1 MSLWALEVA
10 AVRLLPAV
18 GHPQAVVVSCPAPA
32 WGVQYF
38 LMKVRLIGGL
48 MTLLGATG
56 TP

>member
-1 MSLWALEVA
+1 VP
-10 AVRLLPAV
+10 LLPAV
-18 GHPQAVVVSCPAPA
+18 GHPQVVVVSRPAPA
-32 WGVQYF
+32 WGAQYF